1 MKSINNWSSFQ
12 PQRTNIVLSKQVQN
26 KIIIIL
32 QQYWNYLSRSRRCYH
47 NEEESLKSERELASN
62 LELFRSFL
70 YAHYLNSNYVPKQMP
85 SLIDITPDYNIQSPA
100 PPLITP
106 ITHAQLSN
114 QTNHTQK
121 TPPFFKWK
129 LSFSLQPLRD
139 PQQKNK
145 NKTTVRTKIP
155 EYVCHFFLFFFY
167 FFFFFSFFDNQFI
180 PCSLMCMNRPN
191 YSMPEMPAPTTTMNT
206 IELNSTTTS
215 STTTRDLEKQQPLQ
229 PHQEKQIAGR
239 TPSLYKILISL
250 NLFSILLLGL
260 IYYFIEFHPN
270 FSTNLNELLYK
281 MEKCN
286 DL

>member
-1 MKSINNWSSFQ
+1 MISLLITTSNHQHHPSSLQSPTPNYPTKQTTHRKRPLFLNENCHFLFNPFATHNRKTKIKLPLEQKFQNTFVTSFYSSF
-12 PQRTNIVLSKQVQN
+12 I
-26 KIIIIL
+26 
-32 QQYWNYLSRSRRCYH
+32 
-47 NEEESLKSERELASN
+47 
-62 LELFRSFL
+62 
-70 YAHYLNSNYVPKQMP
+70 
-85 SLIDITPDYNIQSPA
+85 
-100 PPLITP
+100 
-106 ITHAQLSN
+106 
-114 QTNHTQK
+114 
-121 TPPFFKWK
+121 
-129 LSFSLQPLRD
+129 
-139 PQQKNK
+139 
-145 NKTTVRTKIP
+145 
-155 EYVCHFFLFFFY
+155 